1 MLKKQQQKKPT
12 VLDCF
17 HNLGKFVFISSFL
30 VAKYKYFFQFH
41 NISKFIPTSFLSF
54 SSREI
59 NYILQ
64 ISKEIEVK

>member
-1 MLKKQQQKKPT
+1 MLKKQHQQKAT

-30 VAKYKYFFQFH
+30 VAKYNFFFQFH

-54 SSREI
+54 SSRET